1 MMTSMHILPAWR
13 PVSLALALMALP
25 LSAAT
30 FGKFTYEDGETIT
43 ITGYTQSTTGPVAI
57 PATINGKSV
66 GKIGQNAFKGS
77 GLSDVWIPEG
87 VTHIDL
93 FAFFQCANLK
103 KVTIPSSVTLI
114 GEGAFRACSHLTEA
128 VFAGNAPKLETSVF
142 AGAPAAFKVYFHK
155 GSTGFTTP
163 KWYGYPAFVLSLNPE
178 ITIKQ
183 PIGSNLVDGIAK
195 RSFGTVKLGKSGK
208 TKIFTI
214 KNTGSANLLD
224 LAITRDGNHAMDF
237 IVTGPENSYLPPGAS
252 TTFKVKFKPTAKG
265 TRKAAIHV
273 KSNDKNENPFDI
285 KLSGMGVK

>member
-1 MMTSMHILPAWR
+1 MMTSTQIFSACR
-13 PVSLALALMALP
+13 SASLALTFMALP

-43 ITGYTQSTTGPVAI
+43 ITRYTQATTGPVAI
-57 PATINGKSV
+57 PATINGKRV

-77 GLSDVWIPEG
+77 DLSDIWIPEG
-87 VTHIDL
+87 VTHIDM
-93 FAFFQCANLK
+93 FAFLQCANLK

-128 VFAGNAPKLETSVF
+128 VFGGNAPTLEDAVF
-142 AGAPAAFKVYFHK
+142 LGTPAAFKVYFHN

-163 KWYGYPAFVLSLNPE
+163 KWYNYPARVLSLNPE
-178 ITIKQ
+178 ITIRQ
-183 PIGSNLVDGIAK
+183 PIGSNLVDGTAN
-195 RSFGTVKLGKSGK
+195 RSFGTVKRGK
-208 TKIFTI
+208 TGKAKIFTI

-224 LAITRDGNHAMDF
+224 LAITKDGSHAGDF

-273 KSNDKNENPFDI
+273 NSNDKNENPFDI
-285 KLSGMGVK
+285 ILSGMGVK